1 MAQQTIQKE
10 YDKKSEKT
18 SIVTVIV
25 PVYMVEKYVDQCIN
39 SIIEQTYS
47 NLEIIL
53 IDDGSCDNCSEI
65 CDSWA
70 MKDER
75 IIVIHKENGG
85 LSSARNA
92 GLDICKGDYITFIDS
107 DDWVEQDYI
116 SVMHKALADNQA
128 EVCSANMNEYDEDTG
143 TVHKISKNAFIA
155 GPEET
160 LMKLYKTYEFPVGSA
175 PKMYSA
181 DIWTEL
187 RFPVGHNYEDAY
199 TTYLAVDSAQRIIH
213 LSDALYFYR
222 VRSGS
227 IMTSSFSLSSL
238 DRVRAW
244 KENYL
249 FCKEKYPDV
258 APYAR
263 IQWLE
268 HIPLLLA
275 QFPKK
280 MNESEKE
287 AKKWLKSEIVDNI
300 GFVLFKMPYKKTY
313 YQLKGLLFL

>member
-1 MAQQTIQKE
+1 MAQENIQTE
-10 YDKKSEKT
+10 LDKKN
-18 SIVTVIV
+18 VTKSLISVIV
-25 PVYMVEKYVDQCIN
+25 PVYMVEEYLDQCIN

-53 IDDGSCDNCSEI
+53 VVDGSSDSCSAI
-65 CDSWA
+65 CDSWVLR
-70 MKDER
+70 DDR
-75 IIVIHKENGG
+75 ILVVHKENAG

-92 GLDICKGDYITFIDS
+92 GLDVCKGDYITFVDS
-107 DDWVEQDYI
+107 DDWIVRDCVSFMYQAMGD
-116 SVMHKALADNQA
+116 SGADI
-128 EVCSANMNEYDEDTG
+128 CSANMNEYDEDTG
-143 TVHKISKNAFIA
+143 CISKLSKNAFIA
-155 GPEET
+155 GPKET
-160 LMKLYKTYEFPVGSA
+160 LMKLYTTYDFPVSA
-175 PKMYSA
+175 WAKMYVTS
-181 DIWTEL
+181 IWKEL

-199 TTYLAVDSAQRIIH
+199 TTYLAVDAAQRIIH
-213 LSDALYFYR
+213 LSDALYYYR

-263 IQWLE
+263 INWLE
-268 HIPLLLA
+268 HIPLLLS

-280 MNESEKE
+280 MNQSEKE
-287 AKKWLKSEIVDNI
+287 AKKRLKREIVDNI
-300 GFVLFKMPYKKTY
+300 GFVLFKMPFKKKY

>member
-1 MAQQTIQKE
+1 MGQEK
-10 YDKKSEKT
+10 DKKEIEKNCEMSSLIT
-18 SIVTVIV
+18 IIV
-25 PVYMVEKYVDQCIN
+25 PVYMVEKYLDQCIN

-53 IDDGSCDNCSEI
+53 IDDGSSDSCSET

-70 MKDER
+70 FKDDR

-92 GLDICKGDYITFIDS
+92 GLDICSGAYITYIDS
-107 DDWVEQDYI
+107 DDWVERDYV
-116 SVMHKALADNQA
+116 SVMHKAMADNQA
-128 EVCSANMNEYDEDTG
+128 EVCSANMNEFDEDTG
-143 TVHKISKNAFIA
+143 SIHKISKKAFIA

-160 LMKLYKTYEFPVGSA
+160 LLKLYKNEFPVGSA
-175 PKMYSA
+175 PKMYLAS
-181 DIWTEL
+181 IWRDL

-199 TTYLAVDSAQRIIH
+199 TTYLAVDAAQRIIH
-213 LSDALYFYR
+213 LSDTPYYYR
-222 VRSGS
+222 IHSGS
-227 IMTSSFSLSSL
+227 IMTTSFSLNTL

-244 KENYL
+244 KQNYL
-249 FCKEKYPDV
+249 YCKEKYPEI

-268 HIPLLLA
+268 HIPLILS

-280 MNESEKE
+280 LNQSEKE
-287 AKKWLKSEIVDNI
+287 AKRWLKSEIVNNM
-300 GFVLFKMPYKKTY
+300 GFILFKMPYKKVY